1 MFCLV
6 FFVFVLRFCLVFVFA
21 FVVVV
26 VVYFSFVFAF
36 LLKIVDIMFQASAS
50 RDIKQF
56 QYTTWP
62 ESGSPDSGI
71 GIIELIG
78 QVQKWNNS
86 INNKIVTVHC
96 R

>member
-1 MFCLV
+1 M
-6 FFVFVLRFCLVFVFA
+6 RFCLVFVFA
-21 FVVVV
+21 LVVVV
-26 VVYFSFVFAF
+26 VVYFCFVFAF

-78 QVQKWNNS
+78 QVHKWNNS
-86 INNKIVTVHC
+86 INNKIVAVHC

>member
-6 FFVFVLRFCLVFVFA
+6 FFVVLRFCLVFVFA
-21 FVVVV
+21 LVVVV
-26 VVYFSFVFAF
+26 IFCFVFAF

>member
-1 MFCLV
+1 
-6 FFVFVLRFCLVFVFA
+6 
-21 FVVVV
+21 
-26 VVYFSFVFAF
+26 
-36 LLKIVDIMFQASAS
+36 MFQASVS

>member
-6 FFVFVLRFCLVFVFA
+6 FFVVLRFCLVFVFA
-21 FVVVV
+21 LVVVV
-26 VVYFSFVFAF
+26 VIFCFVFAF